1 MCRDLVER
9 AEREGADVYELMTE
23 EAQASPPG
31 ANGLLFN
38 PNLAGGTGLDPD
50 PRVRGAFAGLDLRHS
65 RGDLIRAAMEGIA
78 MGLRGALDALKNKT
92 DIEREM
98 LVVGGGSASHLWRR
112 ILADV
117 YEMTILKTN
126 IDQDAAA
133 LGAAAL
139 AAVGTGQWGG
149 FDRIDTLH
157 EVEDRTLP
165 DAGNVGVYRAL
176 QPLYAEVNRDQAHLA
191 QRLTRIHLEKR
202 EP

>member
-38 PNLAGGTGLDPD
+38 PNLAGGTGLDPN

-78 MGLRGALDALKNKT
+78 MGLRGALDALESRA
-92 DIEREM
+92 DIEKEM
-98 LVVGGGSASHLWRR
+98 LLVGGGSASPLWRQ
-112 ILADV
+112 ILSDV
-117 YEMTILKTN
+117 YDRTILKTDV
-126 IDQDAAA
+126 DQDAAA

-139 AAVGTGQWGG
+139 AAVGTGTWVS
-149 FDRIDTLH
+149 FERIDELH
-157 EVEDRTLP
+157 RIEDRNTP
-165 DAGNVGVYRAL
+165 DPGRVGLYEAL
-176 QPLYAEVNRDQAHLA
+176 LPLYQELNRQQSDLA
-191 QRLTRIHLEKR
+191 KRLSRTEG
-202 EP
+202 EETE